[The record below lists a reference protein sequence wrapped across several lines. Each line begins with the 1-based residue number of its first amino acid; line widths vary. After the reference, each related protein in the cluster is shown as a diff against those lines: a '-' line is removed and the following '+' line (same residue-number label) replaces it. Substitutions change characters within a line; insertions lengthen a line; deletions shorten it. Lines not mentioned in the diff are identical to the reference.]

1 MKNAKLIFTACIVL
15 AAGLLNAAV
24 DVIQIGHDDTY
35 TTLAPAKVIGVECF
49 STVADGTYNP
59 KRETVVMST
68 EDRVTDFA
76 LTNFTYSVVT
86 TNATTGAATT
96 NVLSRPHPIPYPDT
110 MTAYW
115 TNELVT
121 AWAVTNTVPVLGT
134 AVTNDVEANS
144 FLAPGDTVFCPTTD
158 TFRGKLLIY
167 IEK

>member
-1 MKNAKLIFTACIVL
+1 MNKLLTAL
-15 AAGLLNAAV
+15 AIALLGLCSQASV
-24 DVIQIGHDDTY
+24 DVIQIGHGDTY
-35 TTLAPAKVIGVECF
+35 TTLSPAKVIGVECF

-110 MTAYW
+110 MTGYW
-115 TNELVT
+115 TNTVVT
-121 AWAVTNTVPVLGT
+121 AWSVTNTVPVLGT
-134 AVTNDVEANS
+134 SVTNDVEANS
-144 FLAPGDTVFCPTTD
+144 FLAPGDTVFCPSTD

-167 IEK
+167 VEK

>member
-1 MKNAKLIFTACIVL
+1 MKKIILLLLILFSFMTMF
-15 AAGLLNAAV
+15 AAI
-24 DVIQIGHDDTY
+24 DVIQIGHGDTY
-35 TTLAPAKVIGVECF
+35 TILSPAKVIGVECF

-110 MTAYW
+110 MTGYW

-121 AWAVTNTVPVLGT
+121 AWSVTNTVPVLGT

-144 FLAPGDTVFCPTTD
+144 FLAPGDTVFCPSTD

-167 IEK
+167 LER